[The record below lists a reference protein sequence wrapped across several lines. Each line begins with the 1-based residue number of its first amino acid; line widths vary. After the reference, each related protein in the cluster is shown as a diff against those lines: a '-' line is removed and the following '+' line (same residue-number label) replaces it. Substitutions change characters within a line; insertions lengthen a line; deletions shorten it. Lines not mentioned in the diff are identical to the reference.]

1 MRKIHLICNAH
12 LDPVWLWRW
21 EEGCCEALS
30 TFRVAENFT
39 DKFRGFTFNHNEAI
53 LYQWVKENEPD
64 LYERIRKKVKE
75 GSWHIMGG
83 WYLQPDCNM
92 PSGESIIRNII
103 EGRLFFREEFGK
115 VPTTAINFD
124 SFGHSLGL
132 VQILNLAGYDSY
144 VVCRPAKDNF
154 DFPDQNYLWKGFN
167 GSQVLV
173 HRSDENYNSV
183 HGHAAQELDDFLK
196 RTKNEEISLFLWG
209 VGDHGGGAS
218 AKDLEDLK
226 KLIEEEKEYE
236 IFHSDTE
243 SFFKELQESG
253 KEFPVVER
261 GLNPVAEG
269 CYTSQIRVKQKHR
282 LLENEIY
289 SGEKMFSAAALLY
302 GWKYPKEA
310 VSEAVK
316 DLLFSEFHDA
326 LPGSGTQLVEEDTLR
341 LLDHG
346 LEIMSREKMK
356 AAIVLTAGEEKIKDG
371 SSCAF
376 LYNPHPYEITGQFSF
391 EVGLPKQNWENVFY
405 YPSAFCNGE
414 PVKTQSEMESSHFCI
429 DWRKK
434 VVIEATL
441 KPACMNRVDV
451 SFHAVPARPVY
462 ESIAGKKEYVFEN
475 GQMSVVVNTATG
487 LLDSYK
493 VEGVEYIKPASFQ
506 LRACDDT
513 YNSWGLSGCGS
524 YGVRNLELLT
534 PHEGSAFSGLGDKV
548 IPSVRVI
555 EDGEVRTVVETL
567 FGWHDS
573 KAYQRYIFPKKGTS
587 IEIETGVYWNEK
599 DTFLKLHIGTDMEE
613 GDYLGQVM
621 FGREKLK
628 QGGQEVVAQK
638 WNCLTNGQKAL
649 AVINC
654 GNHGSCVRNGEIGI
668 TLLRSAGY
676 SAADGNFECT
686 LHEERHT
693 VRMEQGERI
702 FRFRVMAGE
711 HQEILDSLDKEAQIF
726 NEVPYGFALSPSGSG
741 QKKGTFFTI
750 DNPAVILSACK
761 KAERKD
767 GYVLRVYEAAGKE
780 NNARIAFSGLDTA
793 CEVRLNPYEIK
804 TLYFDVEKC
813 TIKETDLLD

>member
-289 SGEKMFSAAALLY
+289 SGEKCSPPLHFSMA
-302 GWKYPKEA
+302 
-310 VSEAVK
+310 
-316 DLLFSEFHDA
+316 
-326 LPGSGTQLVEEDTLR
+326 GS
-341 LLDHG
+341 
-346 LEIMSREKMK
+346 I
-356 AAIVLTAGEEKIKDG
+356 
-371 SSCAF
+371 
-376 LYNPHPYEITGQFSF
+376 
-391 EVGLPKQNWENVFY
+391 
-405 YPSAFCNGE
+405 
-414 PVKTQSEMESSHFCI
+414 
-429 DWRKK
+429 
-434 VVIEATL
+434 
-441 KPACMNRVDV
+441 
-451 SFHAVPARPVY
+451 
-462 ESIAGKKEYVFEN
+462 
-475 GQMSVVVNTATG
+475 
-487 LLDSYK
+487 
-493 VEGVEYIKPASFQ
+493 
-506 LRACDDT
+506 
-513 YNSWGLSGCGS
+513 
-524 YGVRNLELLT
+524 
-534 PHEGSAFSGLGDKV
+534 
-548 IPSVRVI
+548 
-555 EDGEVRTVVETL
+555 
-567 FGWHDS
+567 
-573 KAYQRYIFPKKGTS
+573 PKK
-587 IEIETGVYWNEK
+587 
-599 DTFLKLHIGTDMEE
+599 L
-613 GDYLGQVM
+613 
-621 FGREKLK
+621 
-628 QGGQEVVAQK
+628 
-638 WNCLTNGQKAL
+638 
-649 AVINC
+649 
-654 GNHGSCVRNGEIGI
+654 
-668 TLLRSAGY
+668 
-676 SAADGNFECT
+676 
-686 LHEERHT
+686 
-693 VRMEQGERI
+693 
-702 FRFRVMAGE
+702 
-711 HQEILDSLDKEAQIF
+711 
-726 NEVPYGFALSPSGSG
+726 
-741 QKKGTFFTI
+741 
-750 DNPAVILSACK
+750 
-761 KAERKD
+761 
-767 GYVLRVYEAAGKE
+767 
-780 NNARIAFSGLDTA
+780 
-793 CEVRLNPYEIK
+793 
-804 TLYFDVEKC
+804 
-813 TIKETDLLD
+813 